1 VKAKLVVVQGKPL
14 GREVPLAMGRFLIGR
29 GADCHL
35 RPASELV
42 SRHHCVLTVTADTIR
57 VEDLGSTN
65 GTLVNGRRIQ
75 SETELGHGDLLEIG
89 PLAFALRMEEPAG
102 APAAVPTGPPEISST
117 EMDRAD
123 DVVIEGLLDDAQED
137 MGTTTVIITNEEPA
151 AEKEPAAPEEQQEP
165 PREDAE
171 GKPPKPDEPEKKA
184 SASETATELM
194 RKYYRHGR
202 R

>member
-1 VKAKLVVVQGKPL
+1 VRAKLVVVQGKPL
-14 GREVPLAMGRFLIGR
+14 GREVLLTEGRFLIGR

-42 SRHHCVLTVTADTIR
+42 SRHHCVLTVTADSIR

-65 GTLVNGRRIQ
+65 GTLLNGRRIEGEVQ
-75 SETELGHGDLLEIG
+75 ISQGDLLEVG
-89 PLAFALRMEEPAG
+89 PLAFALRVGEPEAAQPTPQPAAAA
-102 APAAVPTGPPEISST
+102 APAPEISST
-117 EMDRAD
+117 EIDKAD
-123 DVVIEGLLDDAQED
+123 ESVIEWLLDDSQQD
-137 MGTTTVIITNEEPA
+137 MGTTTIVMTEELQD
-151 AEKEPAAPEEQQEP
+151 EEQEPEEEKKEVGAEQKTP
-165 PREDAE
+165 TLED
-171 GKPPKPDEPEKKA
+171 DDKKA